1 MRPRGIAFGLAALL
15 VAAALAGGC
24 GSSEPG
30 AGAAATTVTIPVEAT
45 APVDSTAQEV
55 EPATDPAAVEAAPA
69 AEPPAPQRSR
79 ALDPPANTFAAIWVR
94 SGHEVEMRTKPGG
107 GEVVARV
114 GRRTGFGSPSVFGV
128 VEHRGQ
134 WAGVTTERL
143 ANGTLGWIRLDP
155 KRVDAGWT
163 SDQIVVDLSERRAE
177 LIRDGKMQLG
187 FPVTVG
193 APASPTPTGRFA
205 VTDTFTGLRSSAYGC
220 CALALS
226 ATQPSL
232 PSGWLGGDRIA
243 IHGTSGPLGEA
254 LSHGCVRAADAD
266 VRRLIREVP
275 LGVPVVIRD

>member
-1 MRPRGIAFGLAALL
+1 
-15 VAAALAGGC
+15 
-24 GSSEPG
+24 
-30 AGAAATTVTIPVEAT
+30 
-45 APVDSTAQEV
+45 
-55 EPATDPAAVEAAPA
+55 
-69 AEPPAPQRSR
+69 
-79 ALDPPANTFAAIWVR
+79 
-94 SGHEVEMRTKPGG
+94 
-107 GEVVARV
+107 
-114 GRRTGFGSPSVFGV
+114 
-128 VEHRGQ
+128 
-134 WAGVTTERL
+134 
-143 ANGTLGWIRLDP
+143 
-155 KRVDAGWT
+155 
-163 SDQIVVDLSERRAE
+163 
-177 LIRDGKMQLG
+177 MQLG